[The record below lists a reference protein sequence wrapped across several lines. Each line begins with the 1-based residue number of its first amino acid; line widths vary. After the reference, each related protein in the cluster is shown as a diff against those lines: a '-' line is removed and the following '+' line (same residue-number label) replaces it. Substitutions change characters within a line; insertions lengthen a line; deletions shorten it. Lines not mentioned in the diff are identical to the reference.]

1 MASAVSMVSPTSYS
15 CQCQHGPAS
24 QHCEVCAGRPQSS
37 PGGGPHPTVPLSAK
51 VSVCGALCT
60 LVGRGGGEVCGGI
73 SCSPAQQHGTACG
86 VAAVEELSVVQ
97 WELHIVYSSPQCAM
111 AAL

>member
-1 MASAVSMVSPTSYS
+1 M
-15 CQCQHGPAS
+15 
-24 QHCEVCAGRPQSS
+24 SS
-37 PGGGPHPTVPLSAK
+37 LATWCPPPCP
-51 VSVCGALCT
+51 
-60 LVGRGGGEVCGGI
+60 
-73 SCSPAQQHGTACG
+73 PAQQHGTACG